1 MAKITE
7 KTQKRMA
14 VGGLVA
20 GCIILV
26 FVLTAFFPGGKGN
39 SNRAAATDS
48 SNSNVSVSNIKDNSK
63 TDVSVP
69 TIDKTSSDNKD
80 TASSDPVLDVEK
92 KEHVETNITESA
104 KSSSTPEKPT
114 VSDKSSLT
122 NSSKKPSY
130 SKKQTEIKSG
140 TSTPKNGQKKNGYI
154 YVDGFGWVKDEGGG
168 AVGYTVGEKGDEL
181 TGNKVGKMN

>member
-7 KTQKRMA
+7 KAQKRMA
-14 VGGLVA
+14 VGGLAA
-20 GCIILV
+20 GCIVLV
-26 FVLTAFFPGGKGN
+26 VVLTAFFPGGKGN
-39 SNRAAATDS
+39 SNRTAAIDS
-48 SNSNVSVSNIKDNSK
+48 SNSNVSVNNINDNSK

-69 TIDKTSSDNKD
+69 AIDKTSSDNKN

-104 KSSSTPEKPT
+104 KSSSTPDKPT

-130 SKKQTEIKSG
+130 SKKQTEVKSG

-154 YVDGFGWVKDEGGG
+154 YVDGFGWIKDEGGG
-168 AVGYTVGEKGDEL
+168 ATGKVIDGNGDINKQVGQMD
-181 TGNKVGKMN
+181 